1 MSEWLL
7 TRGAD
12 PAAAARVFCFP
23 YAGGNPRVYLDWT
36 PHLAGEAEIVA
47 VSTPGRGQPAAG
59 RAPAIT
65 EVFDGAAA
73 AIADAARTDGRP
85 VYLFGHSLGGLMA
98 YEVARRLRGLPA
110 LRHLVVSGIA
120 APSLLPSRR
129 VCELAAMEGRAFAEA
144 LRFFGGLPPEVF
156 ADEGVLELLLPGL
169 QAEFRMAVGYRYRPA
184 PVLDLPATLIAGRED
199 PHVGPDQLRPWRDEF
214 RTPPDQRWADGG
226 HFYFADHPEAVTDLL
241 RGLVEADQHVELI

>member
-1 MSEWLL
+1 VAEWLL
-7 TRGAD
+7 TRGDVPSAH
-12 PAAAARVFCFP
+12 AYVYCFP
-23 YAGGNPRVYLDWT
+23 YAGGNPRVYLEWG
-36 PHLAGEAEIVA
+36 PHLAGDAEVVA
-47 VSTPGRGQPAAG
+47 VCPPGRGP
-59 RAPAIT
+59 RAMEPHPPIEA
-65 EVFDGAAA
+65 VFDGAAA
-73 AIADAARTDGRP
+73 AIADAARDGRP

-129 VCELAAMEGRAFAEA
+129 VCELAALEGRAFAEA

-169 QAEFRMAVGYRYRPA
+169 QAEFRTAVGYRYRPA
-184 PVLDLPATLIAGRED
+184 PALDLPATLIAGRED

-214 RTPPDQRWADGG
+214 RFPPEQRWADGG
-226 HFYFADHPEAVTDLL
+226 HFYFAGRPEAVTDLL
-241 RGLVEADQHVELI
+241 RGLVTADQHVELI